1 MTLDVPADILH
12 GVIELLPFRNGR
24 PDYATLASLALVN
37 HTWKEAA
44 ARALY
49 AKVVN
54 SVRVW
59 QLLRSSPSSSD
70 ALAEPGQAPI
80 FAASAQS
87 PVGIGFR
94 GRSVGLC
101 FVRPGPYH

>member
-1 MTLDVPADILH
+1 MALDVPADILY
-12 GVIELLPFRNGR
+12 GVIELLPLRNGL

-44 ARALY
+44 TRALY
-49 AKVVN
+49 AKVVT

-70 ALAEPGQAPI
+70 VTAEPEQGPI
-80 FAASAQS
+80 FSASTQS
-87 PVGIGFR
+87 PAGFGFR
-94 GRSVGLC
+94 SRSVHLC
-101 FVRPGPYH
+101 FVRPGS